1 MILEISN
8 GDNFYCDPQGGCAL
22 TPPGDAHDTSDQI
35 EVLRRMAQQVVEAD
49 ETNKLS
55 APYRLPQFPLEQI
68 ESNFLTCQIS
78 VGPSVFSYNHEDEFE
93 FEKLIPQ
100 YQRASIS
107 EGDITGVTI

>member
-1 MILEISN
+1 MIILEISN

-68 ESNFLTCQIS
+68 ESNFLTVKS
-78 VGPSVFSYNHEDEFE
+78 LWVLSVFSNNHED
-93 FEKLIPQ
+93 
-100 YQRASIS
+100 
-107 EGDITGVTI
+107 